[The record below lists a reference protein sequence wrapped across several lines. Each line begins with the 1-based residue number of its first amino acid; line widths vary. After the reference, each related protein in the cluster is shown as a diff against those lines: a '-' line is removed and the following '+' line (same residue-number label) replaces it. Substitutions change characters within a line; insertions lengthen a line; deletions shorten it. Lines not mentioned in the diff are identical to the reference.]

1 MKKNNSYMDRALRH
15 SDSRYARVLD
25 KLGYGTRHLVS
36 EAKSVKANKDVP
48 PPVKSSPVAS
58 EPDLAPEQADELPA
72 LRAEYQALIGK
83 RPFPGWDAET
93 LRQKMNEFRAAPGED
108 SE

>member
-15 SDSRYARVLD
+15 SDPRYVRVLER
-25 KLGYGTRHLVS
+25 LGYGTRHLVS
-36 EAKSVKANKDVP
+36 AVKRVPENKP
-48 PPVKSSPVAS
+48 AAPVKSEPVAS
-58 EPDLAPEQADELPA
+58 DPHVVAAQTDELPA

-93 LRQKMNEFRAAPGED
+93 LRQKMDEFRRGDA
-108 SE
+108 